1 MQLHLLHRTTFIYAG
16 AVRDSFNEVRLR
28 PVDDDMQ
35 KCHSFELRVSPGVDA
50 GVRDYLDYYG
60 NRVHYFDLAASHER
74 LVIEAESE
82 VHTTPNDERI
92 AVPMVPLRDLADA
105 GPDDE
110 LHAEYLAESHY
121 VPEAVELWRE
131 TQDVFAEAG
140 RRDAWTDA
148 LRLGQHV
155 YKTFKY
161 RPNSTGVHTKATDA
175 LKLRAGVCQ
184 DYAHVMLGLCRTAG
198 IPARYVSG
206 YFLNRSRRPGEA
218 EASHAWIEVFV
229 PNYGWAAYDP
239 THDRPVDDRYVKIA
253 AGRDYADIRPVSGTY
268 RGARTTE
275 LRVEVMVD
283 EIAQHPA

>member
-1 MQLHLLHRTTFIYAG
+1 MLLHLVHRTTFIYAG
-16 AVRDSFNEVRLR
+16 PVRDSFNEVRLR
-28 PVDDDMQ
+28 PVDDDTQ
-35 KCHSFELRVSPGVDA
+35 KCRQFDLRISPA
-50 GVRDYLDYYG
+50 GPDLRSYADYYG
-60 NRVHYFDLAASHER
+60 NRVHYFDVAAAHEK

-82 VHTTPNDERI
+82 VLTTPNAERMP
-92 AVPMVPLRDLADA
+92 VPMVPLRDLADA
-105 GPDDE
+105 GATDE

-148 LRLGQHV
+148 LRLGQHIF
-155 YKTFKY
+155 KTFTY
-161 RPNSTGVHTKATDA
+161 RPHSTGVHTLATDA
-175 LKLRAGVCQ
+175 LKQRAGVCQ

-229 PNYGWAAYDP
+229 PPYGWAAYDP
-239 THDRPVDDRYVKIA
+239 THDRLVDDRYIKVA

-268 RGARTTE
+268 RGARTQQ
-275 LRVEVMVD
+275 LRVEVTVD
-283 EIAQHPA
+283 EVKLEA